1 MEPTMADIYAHTTP
15 GLTSPAIDGNMVVP
29 SDSGD
34 LAHVTRA
41 LYVGTGGQIA
51 AQLVSGSTITLSA
64 VPAGTLLPLRV
75 RRVMAT
81 GTSAG
86 DLVALW

>member
-1 MEPTMADIYAHTTP
+1 MADIYAHTTP
-15 GLTSPAIDGNMVVP
+15 GLTSPAIDGTMVVP
-29 SDSGD
+29 DDTGD

-41 LYVGTGGQIA
+41 IYVGTGGQIA
-51 AQLVSGSTITLSA
+51 AQLASGTTVTLSS
-64 VPAGTLLPLRV
+64 VQGGTLLPLRV
-75 RRVMAT
+75 RRVLAT

>member
-1 MEPTMADIYAHTTP
+1 MADIYAHTTP
-15 GLTSPAIDGNMVVP
+15 GLTSPAIDGSMIVP
-29 SDSGD
+29 DDSGD

-41 LYVGTGGQIA
+41 VYVGNGGQIA
-51 AQLVSGSTITLSA
+51 AQLASGSTITLAA
-64 VPAGTLLPLRV
+64 VPSGTLLPLRV

-86 DLVALW
+86 DLVGLW

>member
-1 MEPTMADIYAHTTP
+1 MADTYAHTTP
-15 GLTSPAIDGNMVVP
+15 GLTSPAIDGAMIVP
-29 SDSGD
+29 DDGGD

-41 LYVGTGGQIA
+41 IYVGTGGQIA
-51 AQLVSGSTITLSA
+51 AQLASGSTITLAA
-64 VPAGTLLPLRV
+64 VPGGTLLPLRI